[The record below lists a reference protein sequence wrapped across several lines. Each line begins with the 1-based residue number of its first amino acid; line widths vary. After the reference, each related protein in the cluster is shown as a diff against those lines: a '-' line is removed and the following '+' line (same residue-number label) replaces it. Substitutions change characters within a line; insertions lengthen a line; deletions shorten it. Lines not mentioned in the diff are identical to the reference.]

1 MPAWRSSA
9 SCARKVPMIC
19 SARPT
24 VFVVLMP
31 KPYHAD
37 PAVNVAKAAELA
49 YMVMRRHRQV

>member
-1 MPAWRSSA
+1 MH
-9 SCARKVPMIC
+9 ARKVPMIC